1 MKFRY
6 KCIRVLNV
14 EYILFIVDN
23 NNKLQTYPISGQT
36 IFLLTDIDFVYI
48 PIPMFGFENAKRLST
63 ICEQQQRIN
72 LQH

>member
-1 MKFRY
+1 M
-6 KCIRVLNV
+6 IRALNE
-14 EYILFIVDN
+14 EYIFPDIGLFIVDN
-23 NNKLQTYPISGQT
+23 NDELQTYPISGQT
-36 IFLLTDIDFVYI
+36 IFLLTDIDFVHI